1 MSFAAQRYQAAQVE
15 TASPVRIVVQLHD
28 GAVRFLQQAMAS
40 NGPTKLGERAKALR
54 KGHAIVAEL
63 QASLEAKHSPEL
75 CRDLD
80 RLYDFMLER
89 ITKATLTRDAE
100 ETKASLTPVINIL
113 RELRGAWAA
122 VAEKQA

>member
-28 GAVRFLQQAMAS
+28 GAVRSLQQAIALTQ
-40 NGPTKLGERAKALR
+40 PLKLAERANVLR

-63 QASLEAKHSPEL
+63 QASLEAEHSPEL
-75 CRDLD
+75 CQDLD

-89 ITKATLTRDAE
+89 ITKATLSRDVE
-100 ETKASLTPVINIL
+100 QTKASLGPVIRIL
-113 RELRGAWAA
+113 RELRGAWATI
-122 VAEKQA
+122 AEKQP

>member
-28 GAVRFLQQAMAS
+28 GAVRSLQQAIALTQ
-40 NGPTKLGERAKALR
+40 PLKLVERANVLR

-63 QASLEAKHSPEL
+63 QASLEARHSPEL
-75 CRDLD
+75 CNDLE

-89 ITKATLTRDAE
+89 ITKATLSRDVE
-100 ETKASLTPVINIL
+100 QTKASLTPVIRIL
-113 RELRGAWAA
+113 RELRGAWATI
-122 VAEKQA
+122 AEKQP

>member
-1 MSFAAQRYQAAQVE
+1 MSFAAQRYQAAQVT

-28 GAVRFLQQAMAS
+28 GAVRFLQQAMQLKESGQIAQRAS
-40 NGPTKLGERAKALR
+40 ALKRA
-54 KGHAIVAEL
+54 HAIIGEL

-75 CRDLD
+75 CQDLD

-89 ITKATLTRDAE
+89 IAQATLNRDPERTQATLT
-100 ETKASLTPVINIL
+100 PVVNIL

-122 VAEKQA
+122 VAEKQP

>member
-28 GAVRFLQQAMAS
+28 GAVRSLQQAITLTQ
-40 NGPTKLGERAKALR
+40 PLKLAERANVLR

-63 QASLEAKHSPEL
+63 QASLEARHSPEL
-75 CRDLD
+75 CYDLE

-89 ITKATLTRDAE
+89 ITKATLSRDVE
-100 ETKASLTPVINIL
+100 QTKASLTPVIRIL
-113 RELRGAWAA
+113 RELRGAWATI
-122 VAEKQA
+122 AEKQP

>member
-15 TASPVRIVVQLHD
+15 TASPVNIVVQLHD
-28 GAVRFLQQAMAS
+28 GAVRSLQQAIS
-40 NGPTKLGERAKALR
+40 LTQPLKLLERANVLR

-75 CRDLD
+75 CMDLN

-89 ITKATLTRDAE
+89 ITKATLSRDVE
-100 ETKASLTPVINIL
+100 ETKASLAPVIRIL

-122 VAEKQA
+122 IAEKQP

>member
-1 MSFAAQRYQAAQVE
+1 MSFAAQRYQAAQVT

-28 GAVRFLQQAMAS
+28 GAVRSLQQAIALTQ
-40 NGPTKLGERAKALR
+40 PLKLAERAAVLR
-54 KGHAIVAEL
+54 KGHAIVSEL

-75 CRDLD
+75 CHDLD

-89 ITKATLTRDAE
+89 ITKATLSRDLE
-100 ETKASLTPVINIL
+100 QTKASLAPVIGIL

-122 VAEKQA
+122 VAEKQP

>member
-28 GAVRFLQQAMAS
+28 GAVRSLQQAIS
-40 NGPTKLGERAKALR
+40 LTQPLKLVERANVLR

-75 CRDLD
+75 CQDLD

-89 ITKATLTRDAE
+89 ITKATLSRDVE
-100 ETKASLTPVINIL
+100 QTKASLGPVIRIL
-113 RELRGAWAA
+113 RELRGAWATI
-122 VAEKQA
+122 AEKQP

>member
-1 MSFAAQRYQAAQVE
+1 MQFAAQRYQAAQVE

-28 GAVRFLQQAMAS
+28 GAVRFLQQAIALTQ
-40 NGPTKLGERAKALR
+40 PLKLAERALVLR

-89 ITKATLTRDAE
+89 ITKASLGRDLE
-100 ETKASLTPVINIL
+100 QTKASLAPVIAIL
-113 RELRGAWAA
+113 RELRGAWATI
-122 VAEKQA
+122 AEKQP